1 MRLTIRALAAATLM
15 FLAPGAASPQTATL
29 VADRISVAGDGA
41 LVAKGH
47 VEVTYEGT
55 RLTATRV
62 RYDRAGE
69 VLTIDGPLVLTEGDD
84 TFILASSA
92 ELSSSLR
99 DGILTSARLVLDR
112 EVQLAAAQIDR
123 KDDRYTRLSR
133 VAASSCEIC
142 DGEAPLWEIR
152 AKRVIRD
159 EKEQQLYF
167 DNAQLRVMGVPVFY
181 VPSLRLPDP
190 SLQRSAG
197 FLVPRIRARTG
208 LGTGVVAPYFLPFG
222 DHADLTF
229 SPYVSSSTTTLGA
242 LFRQELRHGTLS
254 FEGAVSKDDIEPD
267 YTRAYLFARGELNLP
282 RDFTLGFDLELVSDD
297 SYLYDYGITERDRL
311 TSGVDL
317 SRVRGDQWLRVEA
330 LSLRTLRSSELATAD
345 EIPSRLLDFGVSQRV
360 LEDPFWGQAWLGL
373 SGSALNR
380 TSDADGVGRDLH
392 RISGEIDWETS
403 RILGS
408 GLVASAGA
416 ALALDHYMI
425 EQDSSFPDTAD
436 RILPQAAI
444 SLAWPLQRNGAGGV
458 RYLVEPKVQ
467 LAWSETGGD
476 DDIPNEDS
484 TEVEFDEGNL
494 FALSRY
500 PGVDAREIGLR
511 TNLGL
516 TWTRYDPDGWS
527 LGVTAGRIVRFDERN
542 QFAGGT
548 GISGGLS
555 DWLVGGVLKID
566 DRLNLVSRTLI
577 DDNLD
582 ISRSETRLA
591 WSDNRVTLEGTH
603 LWRGADASDGRPDDI
618 SELALDGS
626 YRLDEFWTTDGE
638 LRFNADEGK
647 TTRASLG
654 VRYEN
659 ECIAV
664 GLSLSRRFTSST
676 NVEPVTDIDLR
687 VSLTGFGTGGDPRRA
702 RRSCSG

>member
-1 MRLTIRALAAATLM
+1 MRRTIRALAAAALM
-15 FLAPGAASPQTATL
+15 VLAPGAATPQTATL
-29 VADRISVAGDGA
+29 VADRISLAGDGA
-41 LVAKGH
+41 LVAEGH
-47 VEVTYEGT
+47 VEVTYEGI

-69 VLTIDGPLVLTEGDD
+69 VLSIDGPLVLTEGGD
-84 TFILASSA
+84 TIILASSA
-92 ELSSSLR
+92 EMSSSLR

-112 EVQLAAAQIDR
+112 EMQLAAARIDR
-123 KDDRYTRLSR
+123 KDGRYTRLSR

-152 AKRVIRD
+152 ARRVIRD
-159 EKEQQLYF
+159 EQEQQLYF
-167 DNAQLRVMGVPVFY
+167 DNAQFRVMGVPVFY

-190 SLQRSAG
+190 SLKRSAG
-197 FLVPRIRARTG
+197 FLVPGIRSRTR
-208 LGTGVVAPYFLPFG
+208 LGTGVVTPYFLPFG

-229 SPYVSSSTTTLGA
+229 SPFISGATTTLGA
-242 LFRQELRHGTLS
+242 AYRQELAHGTLS
-254 FEGAVSKDDIEPD
+254 FDGALSSDDIEPD
-267 YTRAYLFARGELNLP
+267 NTRAYLFARGEFDLP

-317 SRVRGDQWLRVEA
+317 SRVRDDQWVRAEA

-345 EIPSRLLDFGVSQRV
+345 EIPSRLLDFGISQRV
-360 LEDPFWGQAWLGL
+360 LEDPVWGQAWLGL
-373 SGSALNR
+373 SGSALHR
-380 TSDADGVGRDLH
+380 TSNADGVGRDLR
-392 RISGEIDWETS
+392 RITGDLNWETS
-403 RILGS
+403 RILGA
-408 GLVASAGA
+408 GFVASAEAG
-416 ALALDHYMI
+416 LMLDHYVI
-425 EQDSSFPDTAD
+425 DQDSSFPDTAD

-444 SLAWPLQRNGAGGV
+444 SLAWPFQKNGAGGL

-467 LAWSETGGD
+467 LVWSEIGGD
-476 DDIPNEDS
+476 SSVPNEDS

-500 PGVDAREIGLR
+500 PGIDAREIGLR

-516 TWTRYDPDGWS
+516 TWTRFDPDGWS
-527 LGVTAGRIVRFDERN
+527 LGVTAGRIVRFDQRA

-548 GISGGLS
+548 GIAGGLS
-555 DWLVGGVLKID
+555 DWLVGGVLKFD

-591 WSDNRVTLEGTH
+591 WSDDRVTLEGTH
-603 LWRGADASDGRPDDI
+603 LWRGADPTDGRPDDI

-626 YRLDEFWTTDGE
+626 YRLDEFWTTDGG

-654 VRYEN
+654 VRYAN